1 MSALSKYLPSAPPAP
16 PVLLARGDCFFTR
29 RAPLAAGEPV
39 ADQIALALEGMAPFP
54 PEQLYHGHLP
64 SANGQSA
71 LVFAAFRRRFN
82 AEETDA
88 WAEAA
93 LVTAEFVPL
102 LAARPKGDGVTLH
115 TGESRVT
122 ALAWR
127 EGDDLPTIVLV
138 RGGGPEIAD
147 SVAADALRRAALP
160 AQAELVRIEGVLS
173 LRPAGEGG
181 YEAWAGEVLLGALP
195 LGWAAGADVRDPD
208 FLVERRRAQL
218 RDLWLWRG
226 LLGAAALL
234 VLAATLD
241 IGGGLLG
248 MLKTRRER
256 QVAEQTPQVDQL
268 LAAQGLTNRI
278 AELSEKR
285 LLPFEMLALINPARP
300 ETIVFQNLVTRDQLG
315 LQITGQAGS
324 AEEVGVYA
332 KALRELPALAK
343 VEPRDVQSRNGV
355 TTFVLSLDFKA
366 EALRNG
372 GAL

>member
-16 PVLLARGDCFFTR
+16 PVLRARGDCFFTR

-343 VEPRDVQSRNGV
+343 VEPRDVQSRHGV